1 MKRVFYVIEDV
12 SPNIFDRLGRRIW
25 LLNDGT
31 FATGRWYDRKK
42 FKTLFFAK
50 LKLSKL
56 KNCRIIKIIR
66 EDKPNTELW
75 ETEEII
81 GR

>member
-1 MKRVFYVIEDV
+1 MKRVFYLIEDV
-12 SPNIFDRLGRRIW
+12 SPNTIDRLGRRIW
-25 LLNDGT
+25 LQNDGT
-31 FATGRWYDRKK
+31 FATSTGFARKK

-50 LKLSKL
+50 CKLLKL

-66 EDKPNTELW
+66 ENKPHTELW

-81 GR
+81 K